1 MRPANMV
8 EYIPGDVV
16 LVRASVE
23 KVEIIGR
30 EVIYTLCPAGNN
42 KSKSGIKTLLRCTG
56 EDIHDVIEPAKDV
69 EWVDKIEIKE
79 DKDEA

>member
-23 KVEIIGR
+23 KVEMIGR
-30 EVIYTLCPAGNN
+30 EIIYTLCPAGDN
-42 KSKSGIKTLLRCTG
+42 KSKSGIKMLLRCTG
-56 EDIHDVIEPAKDV
+56 EDIHGIIEYAKDV
-69 EWVDKIEIKE
+69 DWVDKIEVKE
-79 DKDEA
+79 N

>member
-56 EDIHDVIEPAKDV
+56 TDIHGIAEYTKDA
-69 EWVDKIEIKE
+69 EWVNKIEVKE
-79 DKDEA
+79 N